1 MALALSWVRAGSRPG
16 IHWIQGA
23 AWHGMWREKVSFI
36 LLSFFLA
43 GLGLG
48 GRGKGGHGRG
58 KRSRGGI
65 HMFGVF
71 FARIIC
77 LCNVI
82 SFFCG

>member
-1 MALALSWVRAGSRPG
+1 VWAGSRPG

-48 GRGKGGHGRG
+48 GRKEGMERDGEKE
-58 KRSRGGI
+58 
-65 HMFGVF
+65 
-71 FARIIC
+71 
-77 LCNVI
+77 
-82 SFFCG
+82 